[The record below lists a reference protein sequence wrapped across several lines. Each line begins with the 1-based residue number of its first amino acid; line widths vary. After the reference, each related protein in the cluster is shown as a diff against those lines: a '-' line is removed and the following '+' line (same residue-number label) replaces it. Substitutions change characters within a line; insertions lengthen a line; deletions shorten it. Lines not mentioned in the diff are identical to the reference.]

1 MQVGVSPL
9 KLVVWE
15 GFVCSNL
22 ALEGRWRLCQKLL
35 YGEGTEIPGATSPW
49 PRWPLARGSL
59 DGLWSE
65 GAYSCDWQGL
75 EFEAITLEPE
85 EAWGL
90 RGLCGSPGQLSG
102 QSPCG
107 YLNFCDLEREC
118 LLQLAPWA
126 LSLPHSCPDF
136 GPRPQNLLTL
146 FPASRGQAWR

>member
-1 MQVGVSPL
+1 MEALPEA
-9 KLVVWE
+9 VVWR
-15 GFVCSNL
+15 S
-22 ALEGRWRLCQKLL
+22 
-35 YGEGTEIPGATSPW
+35 TEIPVAASPGLDDLW
-49 PRWPLARGSL
+49 PEEAC
-59 DGLWSE
+59 
-65 GAYSCDWQGL
+65 SCDWQGL

-90 RGLCGSPGQLSG
+90 RGLCGSPGQLSS

-136 GPRPQNLLTL
+136 GPRPQNLLRL
-146 FPASRGQAWR
+146 FPASRGQAWRQPGSAPVQQRVDLG